1 MISRADGI
9 DDTLKHTKYS
19 GRLANV
25 IRIIQIYIWK
35 PVNCSSTPLKTKNKK
50 VFLNIDEN
58 QSIKSNNWL
67 RKRALTM
74 IYTYIDY

>member
-1 MISRADGI
+1 MKAYFFSNG
-9 DDTLKHTKYS
+9 YS
-19 GRLANV
+19 PVFATAFYTV
-25 IRIIQIYIWK
+25 IQ
-35 PVNCSSTPLKTKNKK
+35 

-74 IYTYIDY
+74 KYTYIDY